1 MQRAAAAAAANTPS
15 GAQSPSVEDP
25 DSPSPK
31 RPRLSATS
39 SPATPSADL
48 QAISAAI
55 AAEEQ
60 KRAEALARQAV
71 EAGETEWVLDFPGAE
86 GSSSTPTPAGYY
98 GAGSVLSAYP
108 GQPMI
113 VPAGSLDADDDLVYG
128 GRRSYGNFKRKK
140 QNEVSS
146 RSVFFFKP
154 LFLFS
159 LFFYF

>member
-15 GAQSPSVEDP
+15 GTQSPSVEDP
-25 DSPSPK
+25 DTPSPK

-39 SPATPSADL
+39 SPATPSSDL

-60 KRAEALARQAV
+60 KRAEAVARQAA

-86 GSSSTPTPAGYY
+86 GSKTAPAGYY
-98 GAGSVLSAYP
+98 EAGSVLSAYP
-108 GQPMI
+108 GQPLI
-113 VPAGSLDADDDLVYG
+113 VPAGSLDADDEDMVYG

-146 RSVFFFKP
+146 
-154 LFLFS
+154 
-159 LFFYF
+159 

>member
-1 MQRAAAAAAANTPS
+1 MQRAAATAAANTPS

-25 DSPSPK
+25 DTPSPK

-39 SPATPSADL
+39 SPATPSQPSSDL

-60 KRAEALARQAV
+60 KRAEAVARQAA
-71 EAGETEWVLDFPGAE
+71 EAGETEWVIEFPGAE
-86 GSSSTPTPAGYY
+86 ANSTAPAGYY
-98 GAGSVLSAYP
+98 EAESVLSAYP

-113 VPAGSLDADDDLVYG
+113 VAAGSLDAEDEDMLYG

-140 QNEVSS
+140 RNEVSL
-146 RSVFFFKP
+146 VITT
-154 LFLFS
+154 LLFS
-159 LFFYF
+159 FSAF